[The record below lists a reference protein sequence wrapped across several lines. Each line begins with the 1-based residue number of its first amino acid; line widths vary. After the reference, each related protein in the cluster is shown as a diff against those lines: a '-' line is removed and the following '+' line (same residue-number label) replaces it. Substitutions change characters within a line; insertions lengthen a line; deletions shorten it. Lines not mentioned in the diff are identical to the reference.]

1 MLALGK
7 PAAMFK
13 VQLILRLAFCK
24 AARAR
29 HLKESL
35 EKKICIRTRTYVFGW
50 FTAVTAI
57 LTEVPDMWVWKHLG
71 CPDQSNLHMTPGL
84 TVTWL
89 QLHKRDL
96 NRSCTRDPKP
106 HTELWGGTKYS
117 CLKPLSFGVVPY
129 TAKGTGTRN
138 NEEFGMVATLV
149 SQWFFCLFVF
159 LFWLPLPVVSGRF
172 FISQDNVLETCHS
185 DI

>member
-7 PAAMFK
+7 PAAMLK

-24 AARAR
+24 AAQAR

-35 EKKICIRTRTYVFGW
+35 EKKICTDTHTYVFGR

-71 CPDQSNLHMTPGL
+71 CPDQSNLYMTPGL

-96 NRSCTRDPKP
+96 NKSCRRDPNP
-106 HTELWGGTKYS
+106 YTELWGGTKYS

-129 TAKGTGTRN
+129 TAEGTGTRS
-138 NEEFGMVATLV
+138 NEEFGMGCYTGITVV
-149 SQWFFCLFVF
+149 FCLFVF
-159 LFWLPLPVVSGRF
+159 LFWLPLPVV
-172 FISQDNVLETCHS
+172 
-185 DI
+185 